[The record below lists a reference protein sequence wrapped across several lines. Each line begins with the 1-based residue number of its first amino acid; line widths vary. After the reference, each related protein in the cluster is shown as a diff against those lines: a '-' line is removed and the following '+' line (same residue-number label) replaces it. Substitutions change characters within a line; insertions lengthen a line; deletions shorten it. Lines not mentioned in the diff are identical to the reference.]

1 MAKTAKAIERF
12 RTNKKTGE
20 RRSRGWYIQVYDTV
34 TKERKWEK
42 QTDEASA
49 KRIAHGISEAARG
62 HALMQS
68 AAPSYPADAML
79 DAFLA
84 VKMPILSPATYE
96 NYETQIRVHL
106 KPALGSTD
114 LATLDEA
121 WVNTFV
127 REQLLAENG
136 LNKQNSIYQ
145 MLQPLGATY
154 NWLIEK
160 KQANLVNPVK
170 GMRSRIKQIGDSWV
184 PQSEP
189 SAKDAWTQE
198 EVARILAYLETHD
211 PVMHLIFQTAIS
223 TGIRSGELRGLRWQ
237 NVHLPHSIRIEKNAR
252 KDGTLGPTKGKKERT
267 VPLPGPL
274 AQALAQ
280 HQESRH
286 GRDGLTAPDRVFTKP
301 TGEVWDYDS
310 IANRFDAL
318 RAKMTLPEINARP
331 FTFHSTRH
339 TYASWALMANRPVI
353 WVSKVLGH
361 ADIKTTLETY
371 AHVIPDM
378 APDLSILVALE
389 TQNGGDSERVANR
402 ATFCDTITQPS
413 VSPISQAIGSKGET
427 WSGRRDL
434 NPRPLDPQS
443 KNEKP

>member
-20 RRSRGWYIQVYDTV
+20 RRSLGWYIQVYDTV
-34 TKERKWEK
+34 AKKQKWEK
-42 QTDEASA
+42 QSDEASA
-49 KRIAHGISEAARG
+49 KRIADGINEAARG
-62 HALMQS
+62 HVLMES
-68 AAPSYPADAML
+68 VAPSYPADAML
-79 DAFLA
+79 DAFLDA
-84 VKMPILSPATYE
+84 KMPILSPATYDG
-96 NYETQIRVHL
+96 YETQIRVHL
-106 KPALGSTD
+106 KPTLGSTD
-114 LATLDEA
+114 LASVDEA

-127 REQLLAENG
+127 REQLLAKNG

-145 MLQPLGATY
+145 MLQPLAATY
-154 NWLIEK
+154 KWLIEK
-160 KQANLVNPVK
+160 KQANLVHPVK
-170 GMRSRIKQIGDSWV
+170 GMRARIKQIGDSWA
-184 PQSEP
+184 PKSEP

-198 EVARILAYLETHD
+198 EVARILAYLEAHD
-211 PVMHLIFQTAIS
+211 PTMHLIFQTAIS

-237 NVHLPHSIRIEKNAR
+237 NVQLPHSIRIEKNAR
-252 KDGTLGPTKGKKERT
+252 KDGTLGPTKGKNERT

-274 AQALAQ
+274 AKALAQ

-286 GRDGLTAPDRVFTKP
+286 ARDGLTAPGRVFTKP
-301 TGEVWDYDS
+301 SGEIWDYDS
-310 IANRFDAL
+310 FANRFDGL

-378 APDLSILVALE
+378 APDLSFLGALE
-389 TQNGGDSERVANR
+389 TGNGGDFGVRMKHMRIHAH
-402 ATFCDTITQPS
+402 ATHPS
-413 VSPISQAIGSKGET
+413 VPPISQV
-427 WSGRRDL
+427 
-434 NPRPLDPQS
+434 P
-443 KNEKP
+443 

>member
-12 RTNKKTGE
+12 RTNKKTGK
-20 RRSRGWYIQVYDTV
+20 RRSLGWYVQVYDTV
-34 TKERKWEK
+34 TKDRRLEK
-42 QTDEASA
+42 QSDEVSA
-49 KRIAHGISEAARG
+49 RLIADGINEAARG

-79 DAFLA
+79 DAWLA
-84 VKMPILSPATYE
+84 SKMPRLSPATYAG
-96 NYETQIRVHL
+96 YETQIRVHL

-114 LATLDEA
+114 LSSIEEE
-121 WVNTFV
+121 WVDNFI

-136 LNKQNSIYQ
+136 VNKQNSVYQ
-145 MLQPLGATY
+145 MLQPLNSTY
-154 NWLIEK
+154 SWLIKK
-160 KQANLVNPVK
+160 KQAKLVNPAEGLK
-170 GMRSRIKQIGDSWV
+170 TRIKQVGDSWL
-184 PQSEP
+184 PESEA
-189 SAKDAWTQE
+189 SAKDAWTRS
-198 EVARILAYLETHD
+198 EVARILAYLETRD
-211 PVMHLIFQTAIS
+211 SVMHLIFQTAIS

-237 NVHLPHSIRIEKNAR
+237 NVQLPHSIRIEKNAR
-252 KDGTLGPTKGKKERT
+252 KDGTLGPTKGKNERT

-280 HQESRH
+280 HQESRLA
-286 GRDGLTAPDRVFTKP
+286 RDGLTAPDRVFTKP

-310 IANRFDAL
+310 FASRFDAL

-331 FTFHSTRH
+331 FSFHSTRH

-378 APDLSILVALE
+378 APDLSFLGALE
-389 TQNGGDSERVANR
+389 TQNGGDLGVVTKTVTN
-402 ATFCDTITQPS
+402 CDQLTQSS
-413 VSPISQAIGSKGET
+413 VSPISQTIGSKGET

-443 KNEKP
+443 KNKEP

>member
-20 RRSRGWYIQVYDTV
+20 RRSLGWYVQVYDTV
-34 TKERKWEK
+34 TKDRRLEK
-42 QTDEASA
+42 QSDEASA
-49 KRIAHGISEAARG
+49 KRIADGINEAARG

-79 DAFLA
+79 DAFLDA
-84 VKMPILSPATYE
+84 KMPILSPATYDG
-96 NYETQIRVHL
+96 YETQIRVHL
-106 KPALGSTD
+106 KPTLGSTD
-114 LATLDEA
+114 LASVDEA

-127 REQLLAENG
+127 REQLLAKNG

-145 MLQPLGATY
+145 MLQPLAATY
-154 NWLIEK
+154 KWLIEK
-160 KQANLVNPVK
+160 KQANLVHPVK
-170 GMRSRIKQIGDSWV
+170 GMRARIKQIGDSWA
-184 PQSEP
+184 PKSEP

-198 EVARILAYLETHD
+198 EVARILAYLEAHD
-211 PVMHLIFQTAIS
+211 PTMHLIFQTAIS

-237 NVHLPHSIRIEKNAR
+237 NVQLPHSIRIEKNAR
-252 KDGTLGPTKGKKERT
+252 KDGTLGPTKGKNERT

-286 GRDGLTAPDRVFTKP
+286 GRDGLTAPGRVFTKP
-301 TGEVWDYDS
+301 SGEVWDYDS
-310 IANRFDAL
+310 FANRFDGL
-318 RAKMTLPEINARP
+318 RAKMTLRQINARP

-378 APDLSILVALE
+378 APDLSFLGALD
-389 TQNGGDSERVANR
+389 TGNGGDSERVANR
-402 ATFCDTITQPS
+402 ATFCDTVTQS
-413 VSPISQAIGSKGET
+413 RVSPISQV
-427 WSGRRDL
+427 
-434 NPRPLDPQS
+434 P
-443 KNEKP
+443 